1 MKGFTMTKTFRPE
14 RLLFRNVPV
23 VSVRSGRRRLRS
35 IVLVLPRR
43 DAGWTAAALVAPYP
57 RVSSTALDVP
67 DIDTFSR
74 P

>member
-1 MKGFTMTKTFRPE
+1 M
-14 RLLFRNVPV
+14 
-23 VSVRSGRRRLRS
+23 SVRSGRRRLRS